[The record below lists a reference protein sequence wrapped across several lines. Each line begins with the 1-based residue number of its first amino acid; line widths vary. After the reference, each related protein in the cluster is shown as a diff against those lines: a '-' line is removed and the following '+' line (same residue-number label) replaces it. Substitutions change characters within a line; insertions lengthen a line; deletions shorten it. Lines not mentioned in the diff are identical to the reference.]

1 LGQKY
6 IISCGQSAEFRE
18 TSKYSP
24 ADLIR
29 TLFVGCPDFCMK
41 CGRDYGATSA
51 VRRAS
56 SPLATAVGSSATEAQ
71 QDVSSSTDGAQ
82 RAVAEAQQDVSS
94 STDGAQR
101 AVSPSTASAQ
111 RAVSS
116 SSRPAHSLSAPAGTR
131 ERGQGG
137 FTAEYHRLA
146 RWTNVA
152 FSETNVCSCI
162 CAREIE

>member
-1 LGQKY
+1 
-6 IISCGQSAEFRE
+6 
-18 TSKYSP
+18 
-24 ADLIR
+24 
-29 TLFVGCPDFCMK
+29 MK
-41 CGRDYGATSA
+41 CDRDYRATSA

-82 RAVAEAQQDVSS
+82 RAVAEAQQNVSS

-137 FTAEYHRLA
+137 FTLGKNITGWQDGPMSRFLKPMSAAASVLGR
-146 RWTNVA
+146 
-152 FSETNVCSCI
+152 
-162 CAREIE
+162 